1 MKTKSNTALV
11 IDDSNTSCTDKTSA
25 AVPRAALRSWFVLY
39 TKARYEF
46 KVAQGIAALGLEVYC
61 PMVTELKHYSDRKKK
76 VQRPLLPSY
85 VLVKLT
91 EKERPS
97 VFEVPGVVRYV
108 FWLGKPAVVREEEV
122 TALKNNINGVY
133 ERISITHLQKG
144 DALEIP
150 SGPFK
155 GQQGTVI
162 TANKHK
168 IKLALPGLG
177 ILVTLTQIA
186 A

>member
-11 IDDSNTSCTDKTSA
+11 TDDSNTSYTKKSSG
-25 AVPRAALRSWFVLY
+25 AALRNWFVLY
-39 TKARYEF
+39 TKARYEL
-46 KVAQGIAALGLEVYC
+46 KVAQGIDALGLEVYC

-91 EKERPS
+91 EKERS
-97 VFEVPGVVRYV
+97 AVFEVPGVVRYV
-108 FWLGKPAVVREEEV
+108 FWLGKPAVVREQEIE
-122 TALKNNINGVY
+122 ALKNNINGVY

-162 TANKHK
+162 TTDKHK
-168 IKLALPGLG
+168 IKLALPSLG

-186 A
+186 T